1 MSARIAVA
9 KTYKLF
15 IGGKFPRSESGYTYE
30 ALDHKGRFSANV
42 AKASRKDARDAVV
55 AARAAQPGFASA
67 TAYNRG
73 QILYRIAEILE
84 GRREQF
90 VAEIRAAE
98 GVSSS
103 QASTQVD
110 GAIDTWVWYAGFAD
124 KYAQVAGNGNPV
136 AGPYFNLSV
145 PEPTGVVVAL
155 APQGDKGQSLLGL
168 AAVVAPILVSGNSV
182 VVMPHYGQPLPALSL
197 AEVLATSDV
206 PGGVVNIISGNPA
219 EVMPWLASHADV
231 NAFDFAGGSAFD
243 WVSWQLDAAGV
254 LARVVVPCEGIPERC
269 LERITAFTEIKTI
282 WHTKALG

>member
-1 MSARIAVA
+1 M
-9 KTYKLF
+9 
-15 IGGKFPRSESGYTYE
+15 
-30 ALDHKGRFSANV
+30 
-42 AKASRKDARDAVV
+42 
-55 AARAAQPGFASA
+55 
-67 TAYNRG
+67 
-73 QILYRIAEILE
+73 LE
-84 GRREQF
+84 GRRDQF

-103 QASTQVD
+103 QASAQVD
-110 GAIDTWVWYAGFAD
+110 RAIDTWVWYAGFAD

-145 PEPTGVVVAL
+145 PEPTGVVVAV

-168 AAVVAPILVSGNSV
+168 AAVVAPILASGNSV

-243 WVSWQLDAAGV
+243 WVSWQRDAAGV
-254 LARVVVPCEGIPERC
+254 LARVVAPCEGIPERS